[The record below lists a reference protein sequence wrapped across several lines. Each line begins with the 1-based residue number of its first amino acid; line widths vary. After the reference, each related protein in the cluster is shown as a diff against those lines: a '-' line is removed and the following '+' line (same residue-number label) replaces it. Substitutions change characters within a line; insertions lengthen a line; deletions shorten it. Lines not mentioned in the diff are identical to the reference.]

1 MTGERPDPDALL
13 LRANEEEARKSRGRL
28 KLFFGAAA
36 GVGKTFAM
44 LEAARELKADGVDVV
59 VGVVETHGRLETESL
74 LQGLEILPPREV
86 AYHGSTLKEFD
97 LDAALARRPAVILV
111 DELAHSNAEGSRHAK
126 RWQDVLELVDA
137 GINVYTAVNVQHLES
152 LNDIVAKI
160 TGVIV
165 RETVP
170 DSMLERADEIELVD
184 LPPDELIQ
192 RLQEGK
198 VYVPQQA
205 REAIQNF
212 FRKGNLIALRE
223 LALRRTAD
231 RVDAQMQAYMRD
243 HAIAKTWPVAERVLV
258 CVSPSPLAG
267 QLVRAGRRLAT
278 RLGAEWIV
286 AYVETPKSAKL
297 PPADRDRVVQTL
309 RLAEQLGA
317 ETVTLS
323 GPTMSE
329 EILTYARA
337 RNVSKIVIGK
347 PARPLWK
354 RILLGSIVDALVRG
368 SGDID
373 IYVVSG
379 DKEPPHP
386 RPVRRKVDQ
395 TDWRGYLEALAA
407 VGICTGIAW
416 LMFPHFGLSNL
427 IMVYLLGVV
436 AIAARSGRAPTVLAS
451 VLSVAT
457 FDFFFVPPY
466 FSFAVS
472 DTQYLVT
479 FAVMLVVALVISGL
493 TVRIRAQAD
502 AARDRERRTAA
513 LYAMSRELANTPGVA
528 GLLAIAI
535 QHIVEVFPA
544 EVVVL
549 LPDTTGHLGAQSVP
563 AATLRVDTAEQAVA
577 QWVFEHKELAGLGT
591 STLPGAA
598 ALYVPLIGSRGAV
611 GVLGV
616 KPTEAHAFDS
626 PEQLHLLETFANQ
639 TALAIERATLAEE
652 AQTAQLRVEAERLR
666 NSLLSSVSHDLRT
679 PLAVIT
685 GSASTLLE
693 RGAALEANVQ
703 QDLLQTIREEAERLN
718 RLVQNLLEMTRL
730 EAGVEV
736 RKEWHSLEEV
746 VGSALSRLDMALRD
760 RSVHT
765 DIAKDLPLVP
775 MDDVLV
781 EQILINLLENAVK
794 HTPAGTAID
803 VLARSEDDRVIVEVA
818 DRGPG
823 LAPGD
828 ESRIFEKFYRSAPP
842 DSRGA
847 GLGLAICRAIVEAHG
862 GRIWAQNRPDGGAVF
877 RFSLPV
883 GGSPPSLERHMAEPK
898 GRPEKNSGSATR
910 DP

>member
-1 MTGERPDPDALL
+1 MPVTGERPDPEALL
-13 LRANEEEARKSRGRL
+13 ARAKEEEARKSRGRL

-44 LEAARELKADGVDVV
+44 LESARDLKADGVDVV
-59 VGVVETHGRLETESL
+59 VGVVESHGRAETESL
-74 LQGLEILPPREV
+74 LEGLEILPPRQV
-86 AYHGSTLKEFD
+86 PYRGTMLKEFD
-97 LDAALARRPAVILV
+97 LDAALARRPSVILV
-111 DELAHSNAEGSRHAK
+111 DELAHSNAEGSRHSK
-126 RWQDVLELVDA
+126 RWLDVLELVDA
-137 GINVYTAVNVQHLES
+137 GINVYTALNVQHLES
-152 LNDIVAKI
+152 LNDLVAKI

-165 RETVP
+165 RKTVP
-170 DSMLERADEIELVD
+170 DSVLERADEIELLDVT
-184 LPPDELIQ
+184 PDELIQ

-205 REAIQNF
+205 REAIHNF

-223 LALRRTAD
+223 LALRRTAE
-231 RVDAQMQAYMRD
+231 RVDAQMHAYMRD
-243 HAIAKTWPVAERVLV
+243 HAIAKTWPVAE
-258 CVSPSPLAG
+258 
-267 QLVRAGRRLAT
+267 
-278 RLGAEWIV
+278 
-286 AYVETPKSAKL
+286 
-297 PPADRDRVVQTL
+297 RDRVVQTL

-317 ETVTLS
+317 ETATLS

-329 EILTYARA
+329 EILAYARA

-347 PARPLWK
+347 PARTLWK

-368 SGDID
+368 SGEID

-379 DKEPPHP
+379 DKETAVP
-386 RPVRRKVDQ
+386 RPARRQVDQ
-395 TDWRGYLEALAA
+395 TDWLAYAEALGVVAL
-407 VGICTGIAW
+407 CTGIAW

-436 AIAARSGRAPTVLAS
+436 AVAARSGRGPTVLAS

-457 FDFFFVPPY
+457 FDFFFVPPF

-472 DTQYLVT
+472 DTQYLIT
-479 FAVMLVVALVISGL
+479 FAVILVVALVISGL

-513 LYAMSRELANTPGVA
+513 LYAMSRELANTRGVD

-544 EVVVL
+544 EVAVL
-549 LPDTTGHLGAQSVP
+549 LPDATGRLGAQSAP
-563 AATLRVDTAEQAVA
+563 AATLRVDTTEQAVA

-616 KPTEAHAFDS
+616 KPAEAHDFDS

-639 TALAIERATLAEE
+639 TALAIERAVLAEE
-652 AQTAQLRVEAERLR
+652 AQAAQLRVEGERLR

-693 RGAALEANVQ
+693 SGGALEATVQ
-703 QDLLQTIREEAERLN
+703 RDLLQTIREEAERLN
-718 RLVQNLLEMTRL
+718 RLVHNLLEMTRL
-730 EAGVEV
+730 ETGVEV
-736 RKEWHSLEEV
+736 RKEWHSLEELI
-746 VGSALSRLDMALRD
+746 GAALARLEFALRD

-765 DIAKDLPLVP
+765 DVAKDLPLTP

-781 EQILINLLENAVK
+781 EQVLINLLENAVK
-794 HTPAGTAID
+794 YTPAGTAID
-803 VLARSEDDRVIVEVA
+803 VRAWAEDDRVMVEVA

-823 LAPGD
+823 LAAGD
-828 ESRIFEKFYRSAPP
+828 ESRIFEKFYRGAAP

-847 GLGLAICRAIVEAHG
+847 GLGLAICRAILEAHG
-862 GRIWAQNRPDGGAVF
+862 GRIWAQNRPDGGAVV

-883 GGSPPSLERHMAEPK
+883 DGTPPRLEAAH
-898 GRPEKNSGSATR
+898 
-910 DP
+910 D